1 MAVLATFSV
10 LIRRFF
16 KTSPIVFSISRRTTP
31 PCSRSLSWFW
41 TARSKSEESFSA
53 TSRSMSRITLKTAV
67 SSTENPA
74 KSCPMYSL
82 MISSIKMKSLFSPGS
97 LTILEKTS
105 GMRKVANNL
114 PVFSA
119 FFSIIARLSE
129 LLLMNGNGLEESSA
143 IGVKTG

>member
-1 MAVLATFSV
+1 
-10 LIRRFF
+10 
-16 KTSPIVFSISRRTTP
+16 
-31 PCSRSLSWFW
+31 
-41 TARSKSEESFSA
+41 
-53 TSRSMSRITLKTAV
+53 
-67 SSTENPA
+67 
-74 KSCPMYSL
+74 MYSL

-105 GMRKVANNL
+105 GMRKVANKL